1 MLQDVAVDQLTGTE
15 DDSVREATTVQ
26 STVEE
31 VSSKTIGPS
40 PQSVDNIDTVTSP
53 VSDDRSQDTGLH
65 DSNVVSSN
73 RVCDPTVTA
82 GVIGDHRL
90 DETVTDSEKP
100 DSADTDRAVEVETV
114 PESPLMEV
122 CDSTGLVVED
132 SHQPEPTS
140 VAESHAGSNAP
151 LADADIPPHRQLPD
165 ASDTTGDMRGLFT
178 KQQDSVDAEVET
190 VVVHGERGVD
200 EGDLGSS
207 SGTAAQSAKVDGVV
221 SVDTEVE
228 TVVVH
233 GERGV
238 EEGDL
243 GGSRSTAA
251 QSAEVDGVGSAGDTV
266 DIDVDESAVPHRESP
281 TTSESVA
288 GKTGTLVDGLPECRR
303 SGRAGTPTEVCRE
316 PAVEHTAH
324 IEGEVSS
331 DAVDS
336 GHVMGVDDK
345 VCRESELADDVVGGE
360 PDTRLSSSG
369 PEATSQSEQTDA
381 NTVPPSSEVTATDVI
396 LSTGDGVPKEPDD
409 VRSIVVDE
417 SVSEIKDSDAGQEAS
432 VAETGI
438 GDESATGDWLD
449 KVVDV
454 SQVSFV
460 SRDDIGDEVSAE
472 ALEMDEVAAV
482 DDSSAPAVETA
493 PETVGEVDTDSITA
507 VETGHEVAAV
517 DISSAP
523 AVETAAETV
532 GEVDADSVTAVETGH
547 EVAAIDVSSAP
558 AVETAPEMVGGV
570 DAGGVTAVETAHEV
584 DAETNASGK
593 TSGREGLQENAFGAV
608 KKADLPADS
617 GTASV
622 DVGETTDSQQVKS
635 DVDDSREKTRL
646 YAKNVVKPDTSAA
659 RPIPSITVSVEKD
672 GTAPQQDRRAAG
684 DQPSESQPVVMRK
697 KSQQT
702 VSTDDKENDDAAAAK
717 LRKVTQP
724 LF

>member
-1 MLQDVAVDQLTGTE
+1 MCVCVMLQDIAVDQLTGTE
-15 DDSVREATTVQ
+15 DDSVRVATTDE

-40 PQSVDNIDTVTSP
+40 PQSVDNIDTEASP
-53 VSDDRSQDTGLH
+53 VYDDRSQDTGQH
-65 DSNVVSSN
+65 DVDVTSYD
-73 RVCDPTVTA
+73 RVCDTTVTA
-82 GVIGDHRL
+82 SDTGGHRL
-90 DETVTDSEKP
+90 DETVSDSEKP

-122 CDSTGLVVED
+122 CDSTGPVVED

-140 VAESHAGSNAP
+140 VAGSHAVSDAP

-165 ASDTTGDMRGLFT
+165 ASDTTGDVCGSFT
-178 KQQDSVDAEVET
+178 KQQDSVDTEVET
-190 VVVHGERGVD
+190 VVVHGESGVE
-200 EGDLGSS
+200 EGDLGAS

-221 SVDTEVE
+221 SVNTEVE

-233 GERGV
+233 GESRV
-238 EEGDL
+238 DEGDL
-243 GGSRSTAA
+243 GGSSGTAA
-251 QSAEVDGVGSAGDTV
+251 QSAEVVSVGSAGDTV

-288 GKTGTLVDGLPECRR
+288 GDTGTLVNGLPECQR
-303 SGRAGTPTEVCRE
+303 SERAGTPTEVCRE
-316 PAVEHTAH
+316 LAVEHTAH
-324 IEGEVSS
+324 IDGEVSS

-336 GHVMGVDDK
+336 GHMMDVDDK

-360 PDTRLSSSG
+360 LDSRPSSSG

-396 LSTGDGVPKEPDD
+396 LSAGDGVPKEPDD

-493 PETVGEVDTDSITA
+493 PETVGEVDT
-507 VETGHEVAAV
+507 
-517 DISSAP
+517 
-523 AVETAAETV
+523 
-532 GEVDADSVTAVETGH
+532 DSVTAVETGH